1 MRTAEDPGAQ
11 NVRVD
16 RTAAITPDRAA
27 KDALHEQF
35 ARVGRALAN
44 AHRVEILDLLAQ
56 GERSVEVLAARAGIS
71 VGLASSHLQGLRR
84 AGLVVS
90 RRDRTRILY
99 RLTGDDVYELLA
111 AVRSVATG
119 RIADAD
125 QAARAYMGEPMEAV
139 SRAEL
144 LARVRSGDAVVVDL
158 RPTDEFEAGHI
169 AGAISIPLAE
179 LESHLAA
186 LPSDVEIV
194 AYCRGPY
201 CALAPQGVSL
211 LRRAGRR
218 ARRLEDGFPE
228 WRLAGL
234 PVAAGSRPA

>member
-1 MRTAEDPGAQ
+1 VRT
-11 NVRVD
+11 VRTDGV
-16 RTAAITPDRAA
+16 TPDRVA

-35 ARVGRALAN
+35 ARIGRALAN
-44 AHRVEILDLLAQ
+44 PHRVEILDLLAQ
-56 GERSVEVLAARAGIS
+56 GERSVEVIAARAAIS
-71 VGLASSHLQGLRR
+71 VGLASAHLQGLRR

-90 RRDRTRILY
+90 RREGTRILY
-99 RLTGDDVYELLA
+99 RLAGDDVYELLA

-119 RIADAD
+119 RLADAER
-125 QAARAYMGEPMEAV
+125 AARAYMGEPMEAL

-158 RPTDEFEAGHI
+158 RPAEEYAAGHI

-179 LESHLAA
+179 LEAHLAE
-186 LPSDVEIV
+186 LPAGVEIV

-201 CALAPQGVSL
+201 CALAPQGVAL

-234 PVAAGSRPA
+234 PVASGPRPA